1 MGSGI
6 FFPLSAIPFSIL
18 IMVLFFRKEQAKNI
32 ETKIYKF
39 LIICN
44 FIGLLIELLCTY
56 ASMIYDT
63 QPLISDIIYKSY
75 LVYLLTW
82 TAFFTYYVYRI
93 STENIPN
100 VTGTMKKVL
109 ILFCVLVSAFVYILP
124 IEVVIKNDFQIRY
137 TTGASV
143 FYTYAVSGILVFI
156 MSLILLRNRKNNR
169 IKNYRN
175 KKAISF

>member
-39 LIICN
+39 LIISN
-44 FIGLLIELLCTY
+44 FIGLIIELLCTY
-56 ASMIYDT
+56 ASMIYET
-63 QPLISDIIYKSY
+63 HPIISNIIYKSY

-93 STENIPN
+93 SMTNVPNIT
-100 VTGTMKKVL
+100 VTMKKVL
-109 ILFCVLVSAFVYILP
+109 TLFCVLVSLFV
-124 IEVVIKNDFQIRY
+124 
-137 TTGASV
+137 
-143 FYTYAVSGILVFI
+143 
-156 MSLILLRNRKNNR
+156 
-169 IKNYRN
+169 
-175 KKAISF
+175 